1 MKRIIILIF
10 AFVSLKSNAQ
20 TLIGDAL
27 KLKADIT
34 LKGKKITAIQTDTA
48 FVSDNSLPTSKAVKD
63 YVAGRGGTGNGVA
76 EVGTP
81 NTIALYNNTGNKIN
95 SGVAGQGINVSSGV
109 VSTDVA
115 KLSTVTAIQSYSGKS
130 TSLIITDDARG
141 GVFNYYL
148 GTDSV
153 NNGIIFLDATGRKWK
168 RQFSGDRKLNL
179 QWFGAK
185 STTNDVDNDIL
196 PFLNAAQSYI
206 KNHRGEFDF
215 IYIPYDGSGLKKY
228 NVSNTFYVNT
238 DLRIAGDGI
247 TSFENPYQTLL
258 SFPENTSGII
268 AKYLFGQNGFRFE
281 LTNIQITGN
290 WRVYTIADVTKHG
303 YNGNVVCVFKNV
315 NFTYFSGDGIHLE
328 ACGTPNTGVQYGNTD
343 ASRFYEIQ
351 VDFCNNGMWMY
362 GCDVNIM
369 TILDGSFTNNRRW
382 GIYDNGFL
390 GNRYDN
396 CHFSFNGSTLQSN
409 TVVQYKGNFYTAHH
423 TDNLINVNKNP
434 ETSPDYWTKETSM
447 QNTGVWDSLRTYVSG
462 GAFGTFDLNARTT
475 ITGLYCEGFQPI
487 PKFASAT
494 INIGGIND
502 KTGGASIS
510 AAYRGIT
517 FEGLK
522 AGQAV
527 NVTGTRLVV
536 NNTDKDTDAAGN
548 FLIAD
553 TLNPT
558 IILGGVSNLKGKT
571 NSTSTLRYRS
581 IDAANSTFLSTYEI
595 TYKNNEGVNALRIV
609 PDPLVNNQST
619 IDFNYDK
626 SIRIPLFAGVGERA
640 IIADNTGKLVIG
652 NSLNSTFWA
661 KTDTAKAQNN
671 LATFNDI
678 EINKRWG
685 VSGNNIFNLNSG
697 NVDVIGKLSTT
708 ANVELRNA
716 GFLVLNNFNNSSF
729 GTISNFD
736 DAGFAF
742 NTGGFGR
749 AFEVSNGGTPKF
761 LKLATGLT
769 PPITTGVTR
778 PAIVDS
784 EGKLSFNN
792 SNYEIKPF
800 DTYTSGAAFTIIQG
814 ETLFNPASVVG
825 SLTITLPARPVDG
838 QLIYLNFGGTI
849 AAGAPVVSSLSFTG
863 GTVYGIVPITVSGGD
878 NFAFKYI
885 LSTNQWQ
892 RRKL

>member
-153 NNGIIFLDATGRKWK
+153 NNGIIFLDARGRKWK

-185 STTNDVDNDIL
+185 STTNDEDNDIL
-196 PFLNAAQSYI
+196 PFLNAAQFYI

-290 WRVYTIADVTKHG
+290 WRVYTITDVTKHG
-303 YNGNVVCVFKNV
+303 YDGNVVCVFKNV

-369 TILDGSFTNNRRW
+369 TIIDGSFTHNRRW

-558 IILGGVSNLKGKT
+558 IILGGVSSLKGKT
-571 NSTSTLRYRS
+571 NSASTLRYRTVNA
-581 IDAANSTFLSTYEI
+581 DNNSFISNYEI

-626 SIRIPLFAGVGERA
+626 TIRVPLFAGVGERP
-640 IIADNTGKLVIG
+640 IMADNTGKLIVETPA
-652 NSLNSTFWA
+652 NSSIKW
-661 KTDTAKAQNN
+661 KANG
-671 LATFNDI
+671 ADI
-678 EINKRWG
+678 YN
-685 VSGNNIFNLNSG
+685 VNSG
-697 NVDVIGKLSTT
+697 NVNVIGKFSAT
-708 ANVELRNA
+708 ANVELKSN
-716 GFLVLNNFNNSSF
+716 GSLILNNSNNSNFSV
-729 GTISNFD
+729 ISLFD
-736 DAGFAF
+736 DAGLGFS
-742 NTGGFGR
+742 TGGFGR
-749 AFEVSNGGTPKF
+749 AFEIANNGAPRF
-761 LKLATGLT
+761 LKLASGLT
-769 PPITTGVTR
+769 PPATIGVTR

-784 EGKLSFNN
+784 QGKLSFNN
-792 SNYEIKPF
+792 SNYEIQPF
-800 DTYTSGAAFTIIQG
+800 DTYTSGAVFTIIKG
-814 ETLFNPASVVG
+814 ETLFNPASVLA
-825 SLTITLPARPVDG
+825 SLTIALPASPVDG

-849 AAGAPVVSSLSFTG
+849 AAGASVVTSLSFTG
-863 GTVYGIVPITVSGGD
+863 GTIYGTVPITVNGGD
-878 NFAFKYI
+878 NLAFKYVS
-885 LSTNQWQ
+885 STNQWQ